1 MLSDGCMSD
10 LGGDSVGGFMVLD
23 CSIVRKFGSI
33 MERIHDTWVPDISV
47 KRQLTVLL
55 GAESAESIWILVEQ
69 LGEDGERVILPLI
82 EELVRSRQEI
92 QKRDEAIEHLRRQ
105 LFGSKRERYVDPN
118 QGELFPA
125 SECTVIELH
134 QAESPQRKRCKPKPL
149 FTDDCIK
156 DLPTEV
162 IEIDPAGDLSH
173 LKKIGTQEHLV
184 LDYRR
189 ARLRVLKYIRN
200 QYVDPTDAS
209 SGVLT
214 GSLPDGVQG
223 KRTAT
228 PELMA
233 HVVVNKYVDHVP
245 LDRTQKQFSR
255 LGAPV
260 PKSTLADYCAHVAY
274 DLSPLYD
281 LQRAAVLASGYI
293 QVDET
298 RIPVRDPCKSK
309 AAGKHHLGYFWG
321 YSDPVSKLVF
331 FDYQPGRSRAGPLGI
346 LDGYQ
351 GHLQTDAYNVYDIF
365 GQRDGILHFNCVAHC
380 RRKFEKAKSSKSK
393 QVGALV
399 AHVLSLFRKVY
410 AIERDLRTHGAS
422 FAKRRRVRQRKSA
435 PIFAEIKTFLE
446 ANSTAGSEV
455 WRGAVYYTLVRWD
468 KLTRFLDHGEVEI
481 DNNLIENRVRPIAL
495 GRKNYLFAGSHAAAQ
510 RAAILY
516 CLLNTCTLH
525 GVNPMQW
532 LVDVLKRMPTTAE
545 EDRPTLL
552 PHQWSAARSLA
563 KAA

>member
-1 MLSDGCMSD
+1 
-10 LGGDSVGGFMVLD
+10 
-23 CSIVRKFGSI
+23 
-33 MERIHDTWVPDISV
+33 MERIHDMLGPDISV
-47 KRQLTVLL
+47 QRLLRVLL
-55 GAESAESIWILVEQ
+55 GEESAEYVWGLVAE
-69 LGEDGERVILPLI
+69 LGETGERAVMPLI
-82 EELVRSRQEI
+82 EEIVRARAEI
-92 QKRDEAIEHLRRQ
+92 LECNDVILHLRRQ
-105 LFGSKRERYVDPN
+105 LFGSKRERYIDPN
-118 QGELFPA
+118 QGELFPGQG
-125 SECTVIELH
+125 TVIELR
-134 QAESPQRKRCKPKPL
+134 QAEEPAAPERTRKKPKPRFL
-149 FTDDCIK
+149 FTDERIR

-173 LKKIGTQEHLV
+173 LKKIGAQEHLV

-189 ARLRVLKYIRN
+189 ARLRVLKYVRN
-200 QYVDPTDAS
+200 QYVDPTDATA
-209 SGVLT
+209 GVLT

-260 PKSTLADYCAHVAY
+260 PKSTLADYCAHVAN

-281 LQRAAVLASGYI
+281 LQREAVLAGGYI

-298 RIPVRDPCKSK
+298 RVPVRDRDKSK
-309 AAGKHHLGYFWG
+309 VAGKHHLGYFWG

-331 FDYQPGRSRAGPLGI
+331 FDDQPGRSRAGPLAI
-346 LDGYQ
+346 LAGYQ

-393 QVGALV
+393 RVGALV

-422 FAKRRRVRQRKSA
+422 YAKRKQVRQRKSA
-435 PIFAEIKTFLE
+435 PIFAEIKTVLE
-446 ANSTAGSEV
+446 ANSTAGSEA
-455 WRGAVYYTLVRWD
+455 WRGAVYDALVRWD
-468 KLTRFLDHGEVEI
+468 KLTRFLNHGEVEI

-510 RAAILY
+510 RTAILY
-516 CLLNTCTLH
+516 SLLNTCALH
-525 GVNPMQW
+525 GVNPMEW
-532 LVDVLKRMPTTAE
+532 LVDVLKRIPTTAT
-545 EDRPTLL
+545 EDLSMLL
-552 PHQWSAARSLA
+552 PHHWNVARSLD